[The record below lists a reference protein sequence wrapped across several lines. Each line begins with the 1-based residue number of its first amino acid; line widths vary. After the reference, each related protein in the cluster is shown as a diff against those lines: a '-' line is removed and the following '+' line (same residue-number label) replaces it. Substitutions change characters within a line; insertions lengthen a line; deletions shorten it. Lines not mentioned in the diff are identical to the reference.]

1 MAVGSRAFYLGFEG
15 GYLGA
20 CMYLSVYV
28 RSFQWTY

>member
-1 MAVGSRAFYLGFEG
+1 VTVGGDTFYLGFEG
-15 GYLGA
+15 GYLGG